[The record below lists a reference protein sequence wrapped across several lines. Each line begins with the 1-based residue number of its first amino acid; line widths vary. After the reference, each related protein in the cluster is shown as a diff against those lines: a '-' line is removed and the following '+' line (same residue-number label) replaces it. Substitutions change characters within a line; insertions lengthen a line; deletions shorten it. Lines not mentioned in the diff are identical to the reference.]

1 MDLQVALNSLAR
13 EVFRDQ
19 ADADYVIARA
29 AWRMRLK
36 EQFLWASLQAI
47 EKYLKGILLFNG
59 FSSRW
64 PPGVKQDLRKQYGH
78 RLTVLYDA
86 VEAHCQLGTGHPADF
101 RSFVEQIE
109 AAGISRY
116 LTRSTA
122 FREGS
127 LRSLDEAVWSLRRFC
142 QDLGA
147 TAVETDPER
156 LKVRAAT
163 LRRVRDTELR
173 KRPARLR
180 ITGGRLEKILSLPAS
195 DSAREALVWKNHF
208 FGNRVRHTIF
218 IRDWESWL
226 IAPPDRDHFKDP
238 ALRKRLE
245 HFIQWEPA

>member
-1 MDLQVALNSLAR
+1 MDLQVALNSLAS

-19 ADADYVIARA
+19 ADADYVTARA

-64 PPGVKQDLRKQYGH
+64 PPGSKDDRSKQYGH
-78 RLTVLYDA
+78 HLTWLYDA
-86 VEAHCQLGTGHPADF
+86 VETHCRLSTGHTAAF

-109 AAGISRY
+109 VTGISRY
-116 LTRSTA
+116 LTRSTS
-122 FREGS
+122 FRAGS
-127 LRSLDEAVWSLRRFC
+127 LRSVDEAVWSLRRFC
-142 QDLGA
+142 QFLGA
-147 TAVETDPER
+147 TPAETDSKR

-163 LRRVRDTELR
+163 LRRLKDPELR
-173 KRPARLR
+173 KRPPRLQ
-180 ITGGRLEKILSLPAS
+180 ITGGRLEKILSLPAA
-195 DSAREALVWKNHF
+195 DSARAALVWKNHF

-245 HFIQWEPA
+245 HFILW